1 MSEIGD
7 MHLSADQL
15 LDLVQGLLSG
25 PERAGLLRHLK
36 SCRACEE
43 RFRSAGREVQLLK
56 IRAARVATTPAL
68 PAIDRAGPLWKRW
81 SGPRIA
87 AAALA
92 AGAAVLIVATS
103 WTLLRNTSRQRDD
116 LDYWLPVVGEEVMLR
131 SRPAAAE
138 SGPLLEAVEAYGR
151 HDSARVVELLA
162 NRDLSQYAPL
172 RLILASALV
181 WQGRNTE
188 ARDLL
193 IRWEVHLLPQPH
205 RDRARWI
212 LYVARK
218 RAGEETEAEAIARD
232 LTSRPG
238 EFAERA
244 RRALARAPAPAS
256 P

>member
-7 MHLSADQL
+7 VHLSADQL

-25 PERAGLLRHLK
+25 PERDGMLRHLK

-43 RFRSAGREVQLLK
+43 RFRSAGREVQILR
-56 IRAARVATTPAL
+56 IRAARVATTPPL
-68 PAIDRAGPLWKRW
+68 PAIDRARPLWKRW
-81 SGPRIA
+81 T
-87 AAALA
+87 LA
-92 AGAAVLIVATS
+92 ACAAVLILATS
-103 WTLLRNTSRQRDD
+103 WTLIRNSSRQRDD
-116 LDYWLPVVGEEVMLR
+116 LDYWLPVVGEEVVLR
-131 SRPAAAE
+131 SKPAGAE
-138 SGPLLEAVEAYGR
+138 SGPLLAAVEAYGR
-151 HDSARVVELLA
+151 HDTARVVELLA

-172 RLILASALV
+172 HLILASALV

-193 IRWEVHLLPQPH
+193 IRWDVPLLPQPH

-244 RRALARAPAPAS
+244 RRALARAPSPAS
-256 P
+256 R